1 MTMTLSPSALTP
13 QAVSLRPIIAD
24 SWRRSAISG
33 IDPEVLI
40 TELPVEEF
48 DRRSRLL
55 AAAAPVLE
63 ELAEGLSHTS
73 FCLLLADSTAQ
84 LVDMRCGQHLLQD
97 KMEETGAAL
106 GRRLTEQSAGTNSVG
121 TCFELRAPVAVRGE
135 EHFVEG
141 LKRYSCY
148 GIPLINP
155 LNRRFEGVLDITCL
169 SEQDTPLLA
178 PFITMGA
185 KAIMSELVNSARA
198 SERRM
203 WEAYQQMTVARRE
216 CPVLVFGEDVLV
228 SNPAAVDML
237 SHADHALLRDL
248 AADVSADTSVSKHMA
263 LSSGSNVDVKV
274 SRIPGGGGGVLCV
287 LEPASPIQQIRVFD
301 GTARA
306 GDSTEDATVAR
317 FRRNRTSTLV
327 TGEPGSGRT
336 TTLTVLA
343 GSEPLAIVDAG
354 SIMDQ
359 GVASWIRDVAD
370 LVEHHKGLIGIEA
383 IHVLPNGAARRLSQ
397 VLSQGTAWVAFTC
410 NPLDELGGDAQ
421 SLALTCPGRLEL
433 RPLRSRR
440 DEIPVIIESLLHS
453 INPESKIRFTTTT
466 LGVLMNQQWDGNL
479 RELEMVVRYA
489 AERRHVGDITPR
501 DLPTAHQGSSRSRR
515 LTRLEQA
522 EHDEIVKALRIHG
535 GNKLRA
541 AEHLGIS
548 RTTLYKSIR
557 SLGIVL

>member
-1 MTMTLSPSALTP
+1 M
-13 QAVSLRPIIAD
+13 RPLIAD

-33 IDPEVLI
+33 VDPEVLVNG
-40 TELPVEEF
+40 LPVEAF

-63 ELAEGLSHTS
+63 DLADGLSYTS

-84 LVDMRCGQHLLQD
+84 LVDIRCGQPRLLDQI
-97 KMEETGAAL
+97 EETGAVL

-121 TCFELRAPVAVRGE
+121 TCFELRAPVAVRGD
-135 EHFVEG
+135 EHFAAG
-141 LKRYSCY
+141 LKGFSCY

-155 LNRRFEGVLDITCL
+155 LTRRLEGVLDITCL
-169 SEQDTPLLA
+169 AEQDTPLLA
-178 PFITMGA
+178 PFLTMGA

-203 WEAYQQMTVARRE
+203 WETYQQTASRRE

-237 SHADHALLRDL
+237 SHSDHALLRDL
-248 AADVSADTSVSKHMA
+248 AADVSSDNCVSKHMA
-263 LSSGSNVDVKV
+263 LSSGCSVDVKV
-274 SRIPGGGGGVLCV
+274 SRIQGGGGGVLCV
-287 LEPASPIQQIRVFD
+287 LEPASPISQISVF
-301 GTARA
+301 A
-306 GDSTEDATVAR
+306 GSGSSADSAEDATIAR

-336 TTLTVLA
+336 TTLTALA
-343 GSEPLAIVDAG
+343 GSESLAIVDAE
-354 SIMDQ
+354 SIVDQ
-359 GVASWIRDVAD
+359 GVGSWIRDVAD
-370 LVEHHKGLIGIEA
+370 LVEHHKGLIGIEG
-383 IHVLPNGAARRLSQ
+383 IHVLPSAAARRLSR
-397 VLSQGTAWVAFTC
+397 VLDEGRAWVAFTC

-421 SLALTCPGRLEL
+421 SLALTCPGRIEL

-440 DEIPVIIESLLHS
+440 DEIPVLIESLLKS
-453 INPESKIRFTTTT
+453 INPDSKVRFTTTT
-466 LGVLMNQQWDGNL
+466 LGVLMNQQWDNNL

-489 AERRHVGDITPR
+489 AERRQVGDITPR
-501 DLPTAHQGSSRSRR
+501 DLPTAHQGSSKSRR

-535 GNKLRA
+535 GNKLRT